1 MTLNING
8 VDLELSRDQE
18 DKRLVRF
25 LREDLNLTGVK
36 NACDIGACG
45 ACTLLVDDQP
55 MRICTKLVKE
65 VVGSRVLTI
74 EGLQG
79 PDGGLHPLQ
88 QAFID
93 AGAIQCGFCTPGM
106 VLTAHAFLLHHPNPT
121 RQEIR
126 RSINANLCRCT
137 GYHQIINAI
146 ESAAVYYQG
155 QQRSTTD
162 TSRSPIHN
170 PNPTP

>member
-1 MTLNING
+1 MTLNVNG
-8 VDLELSRDQE
+8 VDLELTGTQDE
-18 DKRLVRF
+18 KRLVQF

-45 ACTLLVDDQP
+45 ACTILVDDQP
-55 MRICTKLVKE
+55 VRICTKLVKE
-65 VVGSRVLTI
+65 VAGRRVLTI

-88 QAFID
+88 QAFIN

-106 VLTAHAFLLHHPNPT
+106 VLTAHAFLLHHPDPS
-121 RQEIR
+121 RAEIR

-155 QQRSTTD
+155 QGRLTMHNPRSTID
-162 TSRSPIHN
+162 N
-170 PNPTP
+170 PQP